1 MLEKLR
7 EFVCRMDHW
16 SRNYEY
22 KIEGVTDTKISSSI
36 NYNPISTRT
45 VAYFIFGI
53 YLITIFLPENI
64 NSIIL
69 YIYAPFLFFDIQNNF
84 LAILSTLITFYLFI
98 TLITWTLN
106 KFDFYRLKNII
117 WKSSLV
123 TILYLSIFFSFG
135 FFSYML
141 IGEYRIF
148 NIELFWIVLPIFVI
162 IFIYLEGVLEP
173 NFQTTVTELRRQR
186 DSKLISE
193 ETFIKV
199 SDSLHRVIDDSDL
212 SEENKK
218 IFKEVLTN
226 ELK

>member
-1 MLEKLR
+1 MLESLR
-7 EFVCRMDHW
+7 ELVCRLDHW

-36 NYNPISTRT
+36 NYNPISTGT
-45 VAYFIFGI
+45 VASFIFGI
-53 YLITIFLPENI
+53 YLITFFLPENI

-84 LAILSTLITFYLFI
+84 LAILSTLITFYLYI
-98 TLITWTLN
+98 TLITWILN

-162 IFIYLEGVLEP
+162 IFIYLESVLEP
-173 NFQTTVTELRRQR
+173 TFITTITELLRQR
-186 DSKLISE
+186 DSNLISK
-193 ETFIKV
+193 ETFIKIR
-199 SDSLHRVIDDSDL
+199 DSLLSVVDDTNIP
-212 SEENKK
+212 EESKK
-218 IFKEVLTN
+218 IIKDYISS
-226 ELK
+226 